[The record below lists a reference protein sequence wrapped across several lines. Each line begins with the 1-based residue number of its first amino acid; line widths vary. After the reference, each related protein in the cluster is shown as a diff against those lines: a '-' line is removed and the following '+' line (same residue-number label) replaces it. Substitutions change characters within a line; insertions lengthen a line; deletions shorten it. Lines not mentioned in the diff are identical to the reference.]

1 LNDWIEGVD
10 VRTTIDKDTDKAW
23 KVRKLFEIVQK
34 SLHGCNKTPN
44 QELSADEG
52 TGRSTSKRNPL
63 LYIMPNKPINTDF
76 KFYVLV
82 DFLTKVIINVEM
94 DDKLIHS
101 ANSKNYSYNAYG
113 RRIMRL
119 EEP

>member
-1 LNDWIEGVD
+1 
-10 VRTTIDKDTDKAW
+10 
-23 KVRKLFEIVQK
+23 LFEIVQK
-34 SLHGCNKTPN
+34 SLHGCNKTPS

-63 LYIMPNKPINTDF
+63 LHNMPNKPIDTGF
-76 KFYVLV
+76 KFYILV
-82 DFLTKVIINVEM
+82 DFLTKVIFNMEM
-94 DDKLIHS
+94 DDKSIN
-101 ANSKNYSYNAYG
+101 ADNSKLYSYNAYR